1 MDVQLRLTHDKVMQ
15 HRISAPCMGVVA
27 KALGK
32 YKLEEQLPGLLV
44 KFVSY
49 QEAEGKPA
57 QSLADDQPVLRGSI
71 LNFSV
76 NLDTLLKQQRQHN
89 MLLKGLYRGHVLTVI
104 SKYSARFLKPQVS
117 EVGDKAGVARFLA
130 SDPQKAAAT
139 AAALVAVGATMTAV
153 DFAQGLDATCTDRN
167 KLQHVNTN
175 QQLELDMKRMRDDGV
190 VQLMQEDMPMECMI
204 IEHSDVFLAL
214 LP

>member
-1 MDVQLRLTHDKVMQ
+1 MNVQLRLMHDKSVQ
-15 HRISAPCMGVVA
+15 HRISAPCTGEMA

-32 YKLEEQLPGLLV
+32 CKLEEQLPGLLV

-49 QEAEGKPA
+49 QEAEGKPE
-57 QSLADDQPVLRGSI
+57 QSLADDQPVSHGSI

-76 NLDTLLKQQRQHN
+76 SLDTVLKQQRQHN
-89 MLLKGLYRGHVLTVI
+89 MLLKGLYRGQVLTVI
-104 SKYSARFLKPQVS
+104 SKYSARFLKPPVS
-117 EVGDKAGVARFLA
+117 EVGDKAGVARFLT

-167 KLQHVNTN
+167 SKWPSLMHAIHY
-175 QQLELDMKRMRDDGV
+175 LEGYGRALRLGTRTQCLYLVAHGDAHAPA
-190 VQLMQEDMPMECMI
+190 VQRC
-204 IEHSDVFLAL
+204 ST
-214 LP
+214 